1 MTATLTPGIRR
12 PAAGAALVAA
22 GLVALL
28 PGYSVGGSANAA
40 ASGYTTTTTSAA
52 VAVSPSSSPAAAGG
66 VPVALRFGDQLATA
80 TLVDSRAAREFAA
93 MLPLTV
99 KLTDRM
105 GQAKSGRLPH
115 SLDLTGAH
123 RRSHSTVGEIIYWS
137 PSDTVA
143 IVYDGLGP
151 TLPDPGV
158 VRLGVVGT
166 GLDDLAD
173 AGNRITVR
181 IDRAAEPSPDP
192 SS

>member
-12 PAAGAALVAA
+12 PTAGAAPVAA
-22 GLVALL
+22 GLVAVLA
-28 PGYSVGGSANAA
+28 GYSVAGSAN
-40 ASGYTTTTTSAA
+40 GYTTTSAA
-52 VAVSPSSSPAAAGG
+52 VAMSPSSSPAAAGG
-66 VPVALRFGDQLATA
+66 VPVVLRFGDQFATA
-80 TLVDSRAAREFAA
+80 TLVDGRAAREFAA

-158 VRLGVVGT
+158 VRLGVVGI
-166 GLDDLAD
+166 GLDDIAD
-173 AGNRITVR
+173 AGNRITIR

-192 SS
+192 ST